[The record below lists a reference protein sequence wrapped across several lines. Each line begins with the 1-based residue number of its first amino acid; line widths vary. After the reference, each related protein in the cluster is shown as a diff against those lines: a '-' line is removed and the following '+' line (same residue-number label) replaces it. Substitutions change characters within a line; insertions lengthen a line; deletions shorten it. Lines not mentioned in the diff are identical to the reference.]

1 MNLYRLTALY
11 VNVYQICS
19 LFAFEVDCLTFSRL
33 IQMQKWSTG
42 WTVRADLMAKES
54 RSSCSQP
61 FRLPAAF
68 LCVCFSRLITASFKA
83 RFILFS
89 WNSPSYDVVNVSNWF
104 GGLWLIMCPGE
115 RPFQGYLLHI
125 SIQCPSIERTSFLN
139 CWLALT
145 VPSPFLGSSNWIND
159 EMACL
164 FLYISVV
171 QLFRLPHQME
181 NFSQR
186 FLLAREINVVM
197 TSSSNFFS
205 HSLQRWHRSS
215 ALIAPISFNF
225 LVSWGRP

>member
-145 VPSPFLGSSNWIND
+145 VPSFWARLIELMTRWRACSCTSQLSS
-159 EMACL
+159 
-164 FLYISVV
+164 YSV
-171 QLFRLPHQME
+171 FRI
-181 NFSQR
+181 R
-186 FLLAREINVVM
+186 WR
-197 TSSSNFFS
+197 TSANGFY
-205 HSLQRWHRSS
+205 W
-215 ALIAPISFNF
+215 
-225 LVSWGRP
+225 LVK